1 MKTDSNK
8 NTVVFF
14 DFDNTITTRDA
25 FDDMLLRFA
34 EDDSWRSLEERWKN
48 KEIGSRQCLGCREEL
63 EPHRQGACCS
73 GRCRASLSRRR
84 LEEAQLR
91 RDEEVRA
98 GLEVVRAVVDDVLVL
113 RAVVDD
119 LMARLEGRNG
129 KGRRA

>member
-1 MKTDSNK
+1 
-8 NTVVFF
+8 
-14 DFDNTITTRDA
+14 
-25 FDDMLLRFA
+25 MLEPVSPPEVSPRA
-34 EDDSWRSLEERWKN
+34 ARAPSCDGV
-48 KEIGSRQCLGCREEL
+48 IGSRRCLGCGEEL
-63 EPHRQGACCS
+63 APHRQGACCS

-84 LEEAQLR
+84 REEAQLR

-98 GLEVVRAVVDDVLVL
+98 GLGVVRAVVDDVLVL